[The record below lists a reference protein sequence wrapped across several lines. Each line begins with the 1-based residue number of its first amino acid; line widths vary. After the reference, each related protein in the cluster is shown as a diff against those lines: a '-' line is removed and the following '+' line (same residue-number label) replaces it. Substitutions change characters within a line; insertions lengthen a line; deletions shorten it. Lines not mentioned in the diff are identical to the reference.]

1 MRDPAAYPP
10 KTSRQ
15 APSEPLPSKRT
26 RGRKKK
32 SSQIKCTVWRPR
44 EERTRNLCFAHF
56 CTFGESDP
64 SSTFRSILCHLH
76 PQTLS
81 SMAKCYK
88 LAVKGFDIDDLRIE
102 DRRDSKIE
110 NMAPSDDKVS
120 WQHDM
125 PPASIA
131 CNSPSTSNVRELPQ
145 CTSMLCCSNHD
156 NREGYHAVGKT
167 YRCWV
172 EVQLTSGNTFEMHVG
187 CCKMFIN
194 PGQS

>member
-1 MRDPAAYPP
+1 MRSA
-10 KTSRQ
+10 
-15 APSEPLPSKRT
+15 
-26 RGRKKK
+26 
-32 SSQIKCTVWRPR
+32 R
-44 EERTRNLCFAHF
+44 EIYVLHIFAHLARVSPRQPL
-56 CTFGESDP
+56 CTQNTIHVSIIVAYI
-64 SSTFRSILCHLH
+64 RSILCHLH

-131 CNSPSTSNVRELPQ
+131 CNSPSTRNVRELPQ

-187 CCKMFIN
+187 CCKMFV
-194 PGQS
+194 